1 MARIVDN
8 VVPINIKVKL
18 TYLQGLSFFSLAADH
33 RYTIDENSSVLKEI
47 YHSLPKLLIAHRCS
61 YADWKEL
68 TKKTFQ
74 YFISSLN
81 FTAASDMEQCKK
93 TTILPRRA
101 LGLVSIGRL
110 T

>member
-1 MARIVDN
+1 VARIVDN

-18 TYLQGLSFFSLAADH
+18 TYLQGLSFFSLAADY
-33 RYTIDENSSVLKEI
+33 RYTIDENSSILKEI
-47 YHSLPKLLIAHRCS
+47 YHSLPKILIAHRWS

-81 FTAASDMEQCKK
+81 FTPLLIWNNAKK
-93 TTILPRRA
+93 QRSYRDEPSVLS
-101 LGLVSIGRL
+101 V
-110 T
+110 